1 RVNLKASAFDSGFC
15 SEVGHILERF
25 DEFRPAIWV
34 ATVIDC
40 VYAEKN
46 VTGGNH
52 FRPCE
57 CVREEDSVARGDVG
71 DWNATPDFYVRT
83 LLWHI
88 EIVGERRAAEDA
100 QVDLCNTML
109 FCA

>member
-1 RVNLKASAFDSGFC
+1 MNLKASAFHAGLC

-25 DEFRPAIWV
+25 DKFRAAIGV
-34 ATVIDC
+34 AAVIDR

-46 VTGGNH
+46 VIRRNYFGPG
-52 FRPCE
+52 E

-88 EIVGERRAAEDA
+88 EIVGERRAAKDA